1 MEHDCLQ
8 CKFVCELVKK
18 LLKYW
23 RRDLFVDDLEPAFP
37 LWDAEKARGIRLKV
51 AQQSGIK
58 SSLRKS

>member
-51 AQQSGIK
+51 A
-58 SSLRKS
+58 